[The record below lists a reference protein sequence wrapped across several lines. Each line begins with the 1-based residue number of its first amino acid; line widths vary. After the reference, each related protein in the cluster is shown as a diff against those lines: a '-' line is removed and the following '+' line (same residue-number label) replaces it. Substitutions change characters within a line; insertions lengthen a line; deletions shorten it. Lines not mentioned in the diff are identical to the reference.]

1 MIKLSEIAKAV
12 NGQLLGADI
21 QVQSVASDSRKI
33 VKNQL
38 FVAIKGENF
47 DGNNFAAEAIKQGA
61 AAALV
66 SDDNV
71 QASPAVL
78 VADTRLALGQ
88 LAKHWRH
95 KFKIPLVAVTGSN
108 GKTTTKEM
116 IAAILAAA
124 TGDASSVLA
133 TVGNLNNDIGM
144 PMTLLK
150 IRENHQYAVIEMGMN
165 HLLEIDYLTRLAAPD
180 VAVITNA
187 GTAHIGEVGS
197 RDAIAHAKGEI
208 FAGLSDD
215 GIAVINADDDFAN
228 YWQSLNSGRKI
239 ITFGLNKNADVTASY
254 SAHGNMTHV
263 KLTTPSGETEFNLDA
278 LGEHNVCNALAASAV
293 AVALGTSN
301 AKIAQGLAS
310 FSAVKGRLNW
320 LQGFNDAVLIDD
332 TYNANPDSM
341 MAAIDVLAKL
351 DGLKIF
357 VMADMA
363 ELGANAAQ
371 MHADIGLYA
380 KQKGIAH
387 LFSFGE
393 LSQQASAT
401 FGGDAQ
407 HFTTLEAMIISLKL
421 LMQAHVT
428 VLVKGSRFMQMDKL
442 VNEIAVKNPN
452 LTIKEQVLE
461 ESA

>member
-1 MIKLSEIAKAV
+1 MIQLSEIAKAV
-12 NGQLLGADI
+12 NGQLLGADVEI
-21 QVQSVASDSRKI
+21 TSVASDSRKI

-47 DGNNFAAEAIKQGA
+47 DGNTFALEAIKQGA
-61 AAALV
+61 AAVLV
-66 SDDNV
+66 SDASAQV
-71 QASPAVL
+71 SPAVR
-78 VADTRLALGQ
+78 VQDTRLALGQ
-88 LAKHWRH
+88 LAKHWRA
-95 KFKIPLVAVTGSN
+95 KFSLPLVAVTGSN

-124 TGDASSVLA
+124 TGDASSILA
-133 TVGNLNNDIGM
+133 TAGNLNNDIGM

-150 IRENHQYAVIEMGMN
+150 IRENHQYTVIEMGMN

-197 RDAIAHAKGEI
+197 RDAIARAKGEI
-208 FAGLSDD
+208 FAGLQAD

-239 ITFGLNKNADVTASY
+239 ITFGLNKTADVSASY
-254 SAHGNMTHV
+254 EAQGNLTHV
-263 KLTTPSGETEFNLDA
+263 KLTMPSGETAFNLDA
-278 LGEHNVCNALAASAV
+278 LGEHNVRNALAASAV
-293 AVALGTSN
+293 ALALGISN
-301 AKIAQGLAS
+301 AHIASGLAS

-320 LQGFNDAVLIDD
+320 LPGFNDAVLIDD

-341 MAAIDVLAKL
+341 MAAIDVLATL
-351 DGLKIF
+351 QGLKIF

-363 ELGANAAQ
+363 ELGVNAVQ

-380 KQKGIAH
+380 KHKGIAH
-387 LFSFGE
+387 LFTFGD
-393 LSQQASAT
+393 LSQQASSA

-407 HFTTLEAMIISLKL
+407 HFATLETLAISLKL
-421 LMQAHVT
+421 LMQANVT
-428 VLVKGSRFMQMDKL
+428 VLVKGSRFMQMERL
-442 VNEIAVKNPN
+442 VNAIAIKNP
-452 LTIKEQVLE
+452 TIKENVLE